1 MPAPIIVAL
10 TFKRGAVGGCGSRA
24 TRAAGA
30 GAFAAA
36 VGAAFAFAAFAFAAF
51 AFAAFALDAGWATT
65 GDDIIMV
72 PLKRPGAAF
81 FSAAGNS

>member
-36 VGAAFAFAAFAFAAF
+36 VGAAFAFAAFA
-51 AFAAFALDAGWATT
+51 LDAGWATT